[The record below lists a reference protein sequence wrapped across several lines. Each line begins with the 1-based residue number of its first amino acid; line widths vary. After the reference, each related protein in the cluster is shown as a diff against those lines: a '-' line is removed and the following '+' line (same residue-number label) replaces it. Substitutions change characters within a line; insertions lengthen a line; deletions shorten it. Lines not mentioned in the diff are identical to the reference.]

1 MRLRRQMARTQW
13 TSLYR
18 KVAAAVHQMKKQQ
31 ASTLNR
37 RVVKKMLVTFV
48 ARPSQRHDVLELM
61 SRVLGFTEDE
71 MEVVGL
77 TNKGLLPPTPSK
89 RLKEAASKPLAEL
102 WVNYLMEEAGSAP
115 PSSSPSAAPATSAT
129 QQKQQR
135 TGRKSFAAPEP
146 QYA

>member
-1 MRLRRQMARTQW
+1 
-13 TSLYR
+13 
-18 KVAAAVHQMKKQQ
+18 
-31 ASTLNR
+31 
-37 RVVKKMLVTFV
+37 MLVTFV

-115 PSSSPSAAPATSAT
+115 PARAPQPSSSPST
-129 QQKQQR
+129 QQQARTQQQR